1 MALVRN
7 LKKKFNN
14 WVDKVLAELSYLYIL
29 QKAEQTTKK
38 QDNYSITKSLQSPL
52 TTEHRSTIIV
62 TSSQDTSEKIIMK
75 LDTTDEIV
83 SHVRA
88 WSIDKLETAKT
99 IGDKDAIYKEFEEW
113 IELDD
118 IEELEIMSL
127 EPEDERD

>member
-1 MALVRN
+1 MGLVQN
-7 LKKKFNN
+7 LKKRLNN
-14 WVDKVLAELSYLYIL
+14 LADKVLAELSYLYIL
-29 QKAEQTTKK
+29 QKAKQTTKR

-127 EPEDERD
+127 EPED

>member
-1 MALVRN
+1 MGLVQN
-7 LKKKFNN
+7 LKKRLNN
-14 WVDKVLAELSYLYIL
+14 LADKVLAELSYLYIL
-29 QKAEQTTKK
+29 QKAKQTTKR

-52 TTEHRSTIIV
+52 TTENRSTIIV

-127 EPEDERD
+127 EPED

>member
-1 MALVRN
+1 M
-7 LKKKFNN
+7 
-14 WVDKVLAELSYLYIL
+14 EP
-29 QKAEQTTKK
+29 QGTT
-38 QDNYSITKSLQSPL
+38 IA
-52 TTEHRSTIIV
+52 
-62 TSSQDTSEKIIMK
+62 TSSQDISEKIIMK

-127 EPEDERD
+127 ETDEDGY

>member
-1 MALVRN
+1 MGLVRN
-7 LKKKFNN
+7 LKKKLNN
-14 WVDKVLAELSYLYIL
+14 LADKVLAELSYLYIL
-29 QKAEQTTKK
+29 QKAKQTTKR

-127 EPEDERD
+127 EPED